1 MINQHESPYFNYYSE
16 EMRKANQKIK
26 STFKYTGVYQ
36 FHQSTY
42 PSGHW
47 LFGFA
52 SKTLDP
58 IKDHKPDVWADFGLK
73 TKYYNS
79 NLHKA
84 CFCLPTYV
92 TEKLNEKD

>member
-1 MINQHESPYFNYYSE
+1 MV
-16 EMRKANQKIK
+16 KANKKIK
-26 STFKYTGVYQ
+26 QVFENVAVYD
-36 FHQSTY
+36 FHQPIY

-58 IKDHKPDVWADFGLK
+58 IKDHKPEKWEAFGLK

-84 CFCLPTYV
+84 SFCLPSYAL
-92 TEKLNEKD
+92 ESPNEEN